1 MNVVHQESKV
11 IVPTYKRPEVVF
23 HHGEGAY
30 LYDTEGRRYLDFAS
44 GIAVNALGHA
54 DPEWTATVAKQAGQ
68 LAHVSNLFHSEPHV
82 ALANLL
88 VDTSFADRVFFCNSG
103 AEANEAALK
112 FARKRSHAAG
122 AQDKTHFVA
131 FENGF
136 HGRTL
141 GALSVTHNPRY
152 REPFAPLV
160 PNVRFAPYDDVEAAR
175 AAIRDDTCAVI
186 VEPIQGEG
194 GVHAAS
200 TVFLR
205 ALRERCDEVDALLIF
220 DEVQCGLGRT
230 GHLWAHQAYD
240 VRPDVMTAAKPLA
253 NGLPIGA
260 TLVTEAVA
268 GVIEPGDHGST
279 FAAGP
284 LVCAAAQVVV
294 RRVSDPAFL
303 RRVQAASRHLF
314 NQLERLRPLVRDIRG
329 AGLLLGIEL
338 DRPVAPIVE
347 RARDAGLV
355 VITAGPN
362 ILRLAPPLVV
372 QDDQIDWCVETLHRC
387 MQQSAVGEAKVP
399 SQPSEVQA

>member
-1 MNVVHQESKV
+1 MNVVEKESRL

-30 LYDTEGRRYLDFAS
+30 LFDTEGKRYLDFAS

-54 DPEWTATVAKQAGQ
+54 DPEWNETVAKQAGQ
-68 LAHVSNLFHSEPHV
+68 LVHISNLFHSEPHV
-82 ALANLL
+82 QLASLL
-88 VDTSFADRVFFCNSG
+88 VETSFADRAFFCNSG

-112 FARKRSHAAG
+112 FARKRSYAAG
-122 AQDKTHFVA
+122 AKNKTHIVA

-152 REPFAPLV
+152 RDPFAPLV

-175 AAIRDDTCAVI
+175 AAIGDDTCAVI

-200 TVFLR
+200 TVFLH
-205 ALRERCDEVDALLIF
+205 ALRKRCDEVGALLIF

-230 GHLWAHQAYD
+230 GYLWAHQAYE
-240 VRPDVMTAAKPLA
+240 VEPDMMTAAKPLA

-260 TLVTEAVA
+260 TLVTEQVA
-268 GVIEPGDHGST
+268 SVIEPGDHGST

-294 RRVSDPAFL
+294 RRVSEPSFL
-303 RRVQAASRHLF
+303 RRIQAASQRLY
-314 NQLERLRPLVRDIRG
+314 NGLERLRPLVRDIRG
-329 AGLLLGIEL
+329 AGLLVGIEL
-338 DRPVAPIVE
+338 DRPVEPIVR
-347 RARDAGLV
+347 RAREAGLI

-362 ILRLAPPLVV
+362 TLRLAPPLVV
-372 QDDQIDWCVETLHRC
+372 RDDQIDWCVETLHRC
-387 MQQSAVGEAKVP
+387 VQQTVVGESRVQ
-399 SQPSEVQA
+399 SQALEVQA